1 MEIKWD
7 SACWARASMGL
18 PNGDNP
24 IVFFFIDSI
33 HVQIWFLQAKRL
45 CLQVKG
51 TRCDIM
57 RASFSFP
64 WALCPGPE
72 VLHQDNFIHC
82 LFSFQLSQSR
92 QAAITTNQRLGA
104 LKSSDFFLIVLW
116 LEVHDQ
122 DARASS
128 VRVATVCLHMA
139 LPLHM
144 VLPLYLCIVGRREVC
159 VGKRKRGRLST
170 LMSFYVNI

>member
-1 MEIKWD
+1 MCRYDFYKPRGCVCKWKGPGVTSWEHHFHFLGC
-7 SACWARASMGL
+7 SAL
-18 PNGDNP
+18 
-24 IVFFFIDSI
+24 
-33 HVQIWFLQAKRL
+33 VQR
-45 CLQVKG
+45 
-51 TRCDIM
+51 
-57 RASFSFP
+57 
-64 WALCPGPE
+64 

-122 DARASS
+122 DASASS

-170 LMSFYVNI
+170 LMSFYVKI